1 MVDSSC
7 VVLFSIG
14 ILINP
19 LPPPGDGY
27 QGGSRENWVIRVE
40 LSLKEG

>member
-1 MVDSSC
+1 MEDSSC
-7 VVLFSIG
+7 VVLFSIC

-27 QGGSRENWVIRVE
+27 QSGSGENWVIRVE
-40 LSLKEG
+40 LSPKEG